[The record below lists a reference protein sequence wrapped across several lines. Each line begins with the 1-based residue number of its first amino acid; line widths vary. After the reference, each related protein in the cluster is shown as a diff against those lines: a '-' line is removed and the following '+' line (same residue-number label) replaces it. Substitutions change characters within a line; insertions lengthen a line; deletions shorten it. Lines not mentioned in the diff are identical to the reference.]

1 MLRRQYS
8 ENIYYLRHS
17 KINFSS
23 GELEDRGESAT
34 SECNSDSDFER
45 EENQHIKSRI
55 LPTVLEIKNMVN
67 EMREKQNER
76 DTESLRSNFSNSTLS
91 LNNLNQKVQ
100 ESKRLSRN
108 IQVLITRPPQDVDVL
123 VLGRPNLFVQTN
135 VPGRLRPGHRPKLYR
150 KSSSKILVP
159 SYNSSRPVLSSDV
172 QSTRVQPL
180 KPILGCI

>member
-1 MLRRQYS
+1 MAIKSAHAIFIEMRRRPKSPTYAILRQKY
-8 ENIYYLRHS
+8 IYYFCGS
-17 KINFSS
+17 KLKFSS

-108 IQVLITRPPQDVDVL
+108 IQVL
-123 VLGRPNLFVQTN
+123 
-135 VPGRLRPGHRPKLYR
+135 
-150 KSSSKILVP
+150 
-159 SYNSSRPVLSSDV
+159 LSDW
-172 QSTRVQPL
+172 STAFKQF
-180 KPILGCI
+180 LGCI